1 MAFISESYS
10 SVLGLKDI
18 PQVCEFPDEL
28 PGLPPDRQR
37 VFTIDLLP
45 APISKQPG
53 WRQQKWKSLRSSY
66 KNFWANSTELI
77 STPVLFVKKKDGRL
91 CISTRKLFQVTV
103 KNRYPLPRIDNLFDQ
118 LQGSEVDSFI
128 YLRSGY
134 HQLKEY

>member
-45 APISKQPG
+45 APISKQPY
-53 WRQQKWKSLRSSY
+53 WM
-66 KNFWANSTELI
+66 ATTEMEE
-77 STPVLFVKKKDGRL
+77 FKK
-91 CISTRKLFQVTV
+91 
-103 KNRYPLPRIDNLFDQ
+103 Q
-118 LQGSEVDSFI
+118 LQELLGEFDRVDLHARI
-128 YLRSGY
+128 VCE
-134 HQLKEY
+134 KEGRAPLHFNS

>member
-45 APISKQPG
+45 APISKQPY
-53 WRQQKWKSLRSSY
+53 WM
-66 KNFWANSTELI
+66 ATTEMEE
-77 STPVLFVKKKDGRL
+77 FKK
-91 CISTRKLFQVTV
+91 
-103 KNRYPLPRIDNLFDQ
+103 Q
-118 LQGSEVDSFI
+118 LQELLGEFDRVDLHARI
-128 YLRSGY
+128 VC
-134 HQLKEY
+134 